1 MQRRAASVA
10 HSLHCE
16 SDMNAT
22 DIIEEIKRQAGD
34 IRIEYDEDAPLL
46 WSVWCVE
53 CEDII
58 GAGDTE
64 EEALNDALDTIA
76 GWLKDSR

>member
-1 MQRRAASVA
+1 
-10 HSLHCE
+10 
-16 SDMNAT
+16 MNAT
-22 DIIEEIKRQAGD
+22 AIIEEIKRQAGD
-34 IRIEYDEDAPLL
+34 IRVECDKNAPLL
-46 WSVWCVE
+46 WSVWCFE

-64 EEALNDALDTIA
+64 RVVQRVFLDTIA